1 MSTLPL
7 KVCGNSTEEGF
18 FKFGFLTVFVIT
30 GIIYLLTGNI
40 YQTANAGC
48 AGSLLVMFGLI
59 CIRYK
64 TKEYIVQNKLINI
77 CLCGILI
84 LLISLIIV
92 GFVSPVSA
100 LSVDV
105 LQDGPYTHLNI
116 TGEPPFDIYTDEGD
130 NRYTWSNI
138 VVMKLDEGRTNQLVI
153 IDGLNDTVTTTVNV
167 PVISV
172 NIFITIIV
180 IVAALLSLLGIRY
193 PLFIVPSI
201 ALSMIWFGYLS
212 KNPCLDEI
220 QVLVHSIT
228 AICPFLAMAYWGINK

>member
-1 MSTLPL
+1 MVYNLLEVT
-7 KVCGNSTEEGF
+7 KMSTEEDF
-18 FKFGFLTVFVIT
+18 FNYGFLTVFIVT
-30 GIIYLLTGNI
+30 GIVYLLTGNI
-40 YQTANAGC
+40 YQTANAAC

-59 CIRYK
+59 CLRYK

-92 GFVSPVSA
+92 GFVSPASA

-105 LQDGPYTHLNI
+105 LQDGKYTHLNI

-138 VVMKLDEGRTNQLVI
+138 VVMELDEGRTNQLVI

-172 NIFITIIV
+172 NIFISIIV

-220 QVLVHSIT
+220 QVLMHSIT

>member
-1 MSTLPL
+1 MSTEKGLF
-7 KVCGNSTEEGF
+7 TY
-18 FKFGFLTVFVIT
+18 GFLTVFVSM
-30 GIIYLLTGNI
+30 GIIYLLTGEFARA
-40 YQTANAGC
+40 ANAGC
-48 AGSLLVMFGLI
+48 AGTLMVMFGLI

-64 TKEYIVQNKLINI
+64 TKEFIDRNKSVNLLAYALLG
-77 CLCGILI
+77 LCAAM
-84 LLISLIIV
+84 LLLV
-92 GFVSPVSA
+92 MFAPASA

-105 LQDGPYTHLNI
+105 LQDGKYTHLNI
-116 TGEPPFDIYTDEGD
+116 TGEPPYDIYTDMGD

-138 VVMKLDEGRTNQLVI
+138 VVMELEEGRTNQLVI
-153 IDGLNDTVTTTVNV
+153 IDGLNDTVTATVNV
-167 PVISV
+167 PFISV
-172 NIFITIIV
+172 NIFISIIV

-212 KNPCLDEI
+212 KNPYLDEI

>member
-1 MSTLPL
+1 MSTE
-7 KVCGNSTEEGF
+7 KGF
-18 FKFGFLTVFVIT
+18 FNYGFLTVFIVTGIVYLIT
-30 GIIYLLTGNI
+30 GNFN
-40 YQTANAGC
+40 QTANAAC
-48 AGSLLVMFGLI
+48 AGSIMVLFGMI

-64 TKEYIVQNKLINI
+64 TKEFIDRNKSVNLLAYALLG
-77 CLCGILI
+77 LCAAM
-84 LLISLIIV
+84 LLLAM
-92 GFVSPVSA
+92 FTPASA

-105 LQDGPYTHLNI
+105 LQDGKYTHLNI

-138 VVMKLDEGRTNQLVI
+138 VVMELDEGRTNQLVI

-167 PVISV
+167 PFISV
-172 NIFITIIV
+172 NIFISIIV

-212 KNPCLDEI
+212 KNPYLDEI

>member
-1 MSTLPL
+1 M
-7 KVCGNSTEEGF
+7 STEEDF
-18 FKFGFLTVFVIT
+18 FNYGFLTVFIVTGIVYLIT
-30 GIIYLLTGNI
+30 GNFN
-40 YQTANAGC
+40 QTANAAC
-48 AGSLLVMFGLI
+48 AGAIMVLFGMI

-64 TKEYIVQNKLINI
+64 TKEFIDRNKSVNLLVYALLG
-77 CLCGILI
+77 LCAGIL
-84 LLISLIIV
+84 LSV
-92 GFVSPVSA
+92 MFAPASA

-105 LQDGPYTHLNI
+105 LQEGPFTQLNI

-138 VVMKLDEGRTNQLVI
+138 VVMELDEGRTNQLVI
-153 IDGLNDTVTTTVNV
+153 IDGLNDTVTATVNV

-172 NIFITIIV
+172 NIFITIVV

>member
-1 MSTLPL
+1 M
-7 KVCGNSTEEGF
+7 STEEDF
-18 FKFGFLTVFVIT
+18 FNYGFLTVFIVTGIVYLIT
-30 GIIYLLTGNI
+30 GNFN
-40 YQTANAGC
+40 QTANAAC
-48 AGSLLVMFGLI
+48 AGAIMVLFGMI

-64 TKEYIVQNKLINI
+64 TKEYIDRHKSVNLLAYALLG
-77 CLCGILI
+77 LCAAI
-84 LLISLIIV
+84 LLLAM
-92 GFVSPVSA
+92 FTPASA

-105 LQDGPYTHLNI
+105 LQEGPYTHLNI
-116 TGEPPFDIYTDEGD
+116 TGEPPFDIYTDEG
-130 NRYTWSNI
+130 NYRYTWSNI

-172 NIFITIIV
+172 NIFISIIV

-212 KNPCLDEI
+212 KNPYLDEI

>member
-1 MSTLPL
+1 MSTEKGLF
-7 KVCGNSTEEGF
+7 TY
-18 FKFGFLTVFVIT
+18 GFLTVFVSM
-30 GIIYLLTGNI
+30 GIIYLLTGEFARA
-40 YQTANAGC
+40 ANAGC
-48 AGSLLVMFGLI
+48 AGTLLVMFGLI

-64 TKEYIVQNKLINI
+64 TKEFIDRNKSVNLLAYALLG
-77 CLCGILI
+77 LCAGM
-84 LLISLIIV
+84 LLLAM
-92 GFVSPVSA
+92 FAPVSA

-105 LQDGPYTHLNI
+105 LQDGKYTHLNI

-138 VVMKLDEGRTNQLVI
+138 VVMELDEGRTNQLVI

-167 PVISV
+167 PFISV
-172 NIFITIIV
+172 NIFISIIV

-212 KNPCLDEI
+212 KNPYLDEI

>member
-1 MSTLPL
+1 M
-7 KVCGNSTEEGF
+7 
-18 FKFGFLTVFVIT
+18 
-30 GIIYLLTGNI
+30 
-40 YQTANAGC
+40 
-48 AGSLLVMFGLI
+48 I

-64 TKEYIVQNKLINI
+64 TKEFIDRNKSVNLLVYALLG
-77 CLCGILI
+77 LCAGM
-84 LLISLIIV
+84 LLLAM
-92 GFVSPVSA
+92 FTPASA
-100 LSVDV
+100 LSVDA

-138 VVMKLDEGRTNQLVI
+138 VVMELEEGRTNQVVI
-153 IDGLNDTVTTTVNV
+153 IDGLNDTVTATVDV

-172 NIFITIIV
+172 NIFISIIV

-201 ALSMIWFGYLS
+201 ALSIIWFGYLS
-212 KNPCLDEI
+212 KNPYLDEI
-220 QVLVHSIT
+220 QMLVHSIT

>member
-30 GIIYLLTGNI
+30 GIVYLLTGNI

-48 AGSLLVMFGLI
+48 AGTLLVMFGLI

-64 TKEYIVQNKLINI
+64 TKEFIDRHKSVNLLVYALLG
-77 CLCGILI
+77 LCAGM
-84 LLISLIIV
+84 LLLAI
-92 GFVSPVSA
+92 FTPVNA

-105 LQDGPYTHLNI
+105 LQEGPYTQLNI
-116 TGEPPFDIYTDEGD
+116 SGEPPFDIYTDEG
-130 NRYTWSNI
+130 NYRYTWSNI

-153 IDGLNDTVTTTVNV
+153 IDGLNDTVTTTVDV
-167 PVISV
+167 PIVSVDILIS
-172 NIFITIIV
+172 IIV

-212 KNPCLDEI
+212 KNPYLDEM
-220 QVLVHSIT
+220 QVLIHSIT

>member
-1 MSTLPL
+1 MSTEKGLF
-7 KVCGNSTEEGF
+7 TY
-18 FKFGFLTVFVIT
+18 GFLTVFVSM
-30 GIIYLLTGNI
+30 GIIYLLTGEFARA
-40 YQTANAGC
+40 ANAGC
-48 AGSLLVMFGLI
+48 AGTLLVMFGLI

-64 TKEYIVQNKLINI
+64 TKEFIDRNKSVNLLVYALLG
-77 CLCGILI
+77 LCAGM
-84 LLISLIIV
+84 LLLAM
-92 GFVSPVSA
+92 FTPASA

-105 LQDGPYTHLNI
+105 LQDGKYTHLNI

-138 VVMKLDEGRTNQLVI
+138 VVMELDEGRTNQLVI

-167 PVISV
+167 PFISV
-172 NIFITIIV
+172 NIFISIIV

-212 KNPCLDEI
+212 KNPYLDEI